1 MRPRL
6 ILFCGPSGS
15 GKTTIVKHLLARFPQ
30 LSFSISAT
38 TRKRRSN
45 EKDGVDYYFLSEG
58 EFRQKIEKDEFLEW
72 EEVYKSGYY
81 GTLLSE
87 IDRIQNAGMVPVFDI
102 DVEGGLNIKKRFGS
116 DLLDVFVVPP
126 SLEELENR
134 LVARKSEDEESLKK
148 RVEKAAKEIGYKDRF
163 SKVIINKNL
172 DDSLDQ
178 AEQMVREFLQTDG

>member
-15 GKTTIVKHLLARFPQ
+15 GKTTIVKHMLARFPQ

-45 EKDGVDYYFLSEG
+45 EKDGVDYYFLSED
-58 EFRQKIEKDEFLEW
+58 EFRNRIAKNEFLEW
-72 EEVYKSGYY
+72 EEVYKSGFY

-87 IDRIQNAGMVPVFDI
+87 IERIRNEGMVPVFDI
-102 DVEGGLNIKKRFGS
+102 DVEGGLNIKKKFGS

-126 SLEELENR
+126 SLEELEHR
-134 LVARKSEDEESLKK
+134 LVARKSEDEASLRK
-148 RVEKAAKEIGYKDRF
+148 RVEKAASEINYKDRF

-172 DDSLDQ
+172 DDSLDE
-178 AEQMVREFLQTDG
+178 AEQMVREFLEIA

>member
-1 MRPRL
+1 MRPGL

-38 TRKRRSN
+38 TRTRREN
-45 EKDGVDYYFLSEG
+45 ENDGVDYYFLSED
-58 EFRQKIEKDEFLEW
+58 EFRQKIDQNEFLEW
-72 EEVYKSGYY
+72 EEVYKSGFY

-87 IDRIQNAGMVPVFDI
+87 IERIQKEGLVPVFDI

-126 SLEELENR
+126 SLEELEKR
-134 LVARKSEDEESLKK
+134 LVARQSEDEESLKK
-148 RVEKAAKEIGYKDRF
+148 RVNKAAQEITYKERF
-163 SKVIINKNL
+163 SKVIIIKNL
-172 DDSLDQ
+172 DDSLAQ
-178 AEQMVREFLQTDG
+178 AERMVMDFLQIDK